1 MRKQE
6 EELEQCSRC
15 GGWFKIL
22 HEVMGFRVCW
32 NCSDKVKK
40 ELG

>member
-1 MRKQE
+1 MRKEE

-22 HEVMGFRVCW
+22 HEVLGFHVCW
-32 NCSDKVKK
+32 NCSDKVRR